1 MIIIIICKFL
11 VLSPIAVNKT
21 SLLVDQ
27 LYRSHQSWLHQWLRQ
42 KLGNT
47 EQAAD
52 LVQDTFIKLLQT
64 RDELFGIKEP
74 RAYLTSIAKN
84 LLIDQVRRKRI
95 EQAYLDGLS
104 QMEYMLEAVA
114 SPEDQ
119 MQIIQAINQLCKAL
133 EGVSKKAQQAFIL
146 HYLEGYTHKE
156 IAERLNVSTKMI
168 QKYLASC
175 LIRCYQNR
183 QDMDACI

>member
-1 MIIIIICKFL
+1 
-11 VLSPIAVNKT
+11 IAVNKT

-47 EQAAD
+47 DQAAD

-104 QMEYMLEAVA
+104 QMEYMLDAVA

-119 MQIIQAINQLCKAL
+119 MQIIQAINQLC
-133 EGVSKKAQQAFIL
+133 
-146 HYLEGYTHKE
+146 
-156 IAERLNVSTKMI
+156 
-168 QKYLASC
+168 
-175 LIRCYQNR
+175 
-183 QDMDACI
+183 

>member
-1 MIIIIICKFL
+1 MIIIIICGFL

-47 EQAAD
+47 DQAAD

-104 QMEYMLEAVA
+104 QMEYMLDAVA

-133 EGVSKKAQQAFIL
+133 EGVCEKAQQAFIL

-168 QKYLASC
+168 QKGAVV
-175 LIRCYQNR
+175 
-183 QDMDACI
+183 D

>member
-1 MIIIIICKFL
+1 M
-11 VLSPIAVNKT
+11 NKT

-27 LYRSHQSWLHQWLRQ
+27 LYRTHQTWLHQWLRQ
-42 KLGNT
+42 KIGNAD
-47 EQAAD
+47 QASD

-95 EQAYLDGLS
+95 EQAYLEGLS
-104 QMEYMLEAVA
+104 QMEYIFEEVA
-114 SPEDQ
+114 SPEDK

-133 EGVSKKAQQAFIL
+133 ETVSVKAQQAFIL
-146 HYLEGYTHKE
+146 HYMEGFTHKE
-156 IAERLNVSTKMI
+156 IAARLNVSTKMI

-175 LIRCYQNR
+175 LIQCYQIR
-183 QDMDACI
+183 RDMDACI

>member
-1 MIIIIICKFL
+1 MI
-11 VLSPIAVNKT
+11 VNKT
-21 SLLVDQ
+21 PMLVDQ
-27 LYRSHQSWLHQWLRQ
+27 LYRNHRGWLHQWLRQ
-42 KLGNT
+42 KIGNT

-64 RDELFGIKEP
+64 RDELLGIKEP

-104 QMEYMLEAVA
+104 QMEYMLDTVA

-119 MQIIQAINQLCKAL
+119 MQIIQALDQLCKAL
-133 EGVSKKAQQAFIL
+133 EDVSAKAQQAFIL

-156 IAERLNVSTKMI
+156 TAERLGVSTKMI
-168 QKYLASC
+168 QKYLANC
-175 LIRCYQNR
+175 LARCYLIRLE
-183 QDMDACI
+183 MDVSI

>member
-1 MIIIIICKFL
+1 MI
-11 VLSPIAVNKT
+11 VNKT
-21 SLLVDQ
+21 PMLVDQ
-27 LYRSHQSWLHQWLRQ
+27 LYRNHRGWLHQWLRQ
-42 KLGNT
+42 KIGNT

-64 RDELFGIKEP
+64 RDELLGIKEP

-104 QMEYMLEAVA
+104 QMEYMLDAVA

-119 MQIIQAINQLCKAL
+119 MQIIQALDQLCKAL
-133 EGVSKKAQQAFIL
+133 KDVSAKAQQAFIL

-156 IAERLNVSTKMI
+156 TAERLDVSTKMI
-168 QKYLASC
+168 QKYLANC
-175 LIRCYQNR
+175 LIRCYLIR
-183 QDMDACI
+183 LEMDVSI

>member
-1 MIIIIICKFL
+1 MI
-11 VLSPIAVNKT
+11 VNKT
-21 SLLVDQ
+21 PMLVDQ
-27 LYRSHQSWLHQWLRQ
+27 LYRNHRGWLHQWLRQ
-42 KLGNT
+42 KIGNT

-64 RDELFGIKEP
+64 RDELLGIKEP

-104 QMEYMLEAVA
+104 QMEYMLDAIA

-119 MQIIQAINQLCKAL
+119 MQIIQALDQLCKAL
-133 EGVSKKAQQAFIL
+133 EDVSAKAQQAFIL

-156 IAERLNVSTKMI
+156 TAEQLGVSTKMI

-175 LIRCYQNR
+175 LTRCYMNR
-183 QDMDACI
+183 FEMDIHL

>member
-1 MIIIIICKFL
+1 MI
-11 VLSPIAVNKT
+11 VNKT
-21 SLLVDQ
+21 PMLVDQ
-27 LYRSHQSWLHQWLRQ
+27 LYRNHRGWLHQWLRQ
-42 KLGNT
+42 KIGNT
-47 EQAAD
+47 DQAAD

-84 LLIDQVRRKRI
+84 LLIDQVRRKKI

-104 QMEYMLEAVA
+104 QMEYMLDGVA
-114 SPEDQ
+114 SPEEQ
-119 MQIIQAINQLCKAL
+119 MQIIQALDQMCKAL
-133 EGVSKKAQQAFIL
+133 EDVSAKAQQAFIL

-156 IAERLNVSTKMI
+156 TAEQLGVSTKMI

-175 LIRCYQNR
+175 LTRCYMSR
-183 QDMDACI
+183 FEMDIHL

>member
-1 MIIIIICKFL
+1 MI
-11 VLSPIAVNKT
+11 VNKT
-21 SLLVDQ
+21 PMLVDQ
-27 LYRSHQSWLHQWLRQ
+27 LYRNHRGWLHQWLRQ
-42 KLGNT
+42 KIGNT

-64 RDELFGIKEP
+64 RDELLGIKEP

-95 EQAYLDGLS
+95 EQAYLDGVS
-104 QMEYMLEAVA
+104 QMDMLDAVA

-119 MQIIQAINQLCKAL
+119 MQIIQALDQLCKAL
-133 EGVSKKAQQAFIL
+133 EDVSAKAQQAFIL

-156 IAERLNVSTKMI
+156 IAEQLGVSTKMI

-175 LIRCYQNR
+175 LIRCYQTR
-183 QDMDACI
+183 LDMDVSI

>member
-1 MIIIIICKFL
+1 M
-11 VLSPIAVNKT
+11 VET
-21 SLLVDQ
+21 
-27 LYRSHQSWLHQWLRQ
+27 

-47 EQAAD
+47 DQAAD

-104 QMEYMLEAVA
+104 QMEYMLDAVA

-133 EGVSKKAQQAFIL
+133 EGFVKSTASFYFAL
-146 HYLEGYTHKE
+146 PW
-156 IAERLNVSTKMI
+156 RL
-168 QKYLASC
+168 YP
-175 LIRCYQNR
+175 
-183 QDMDACI
+183 

>member
-1 MIIIIICKFL
+1 M
-11 VLSPIAVNKT
+11 NKT
-21 SLLVDQ
+21 PMLVDQ
-27 LYRSHQSWLHQWLRQ
+27 LYRNHRGWLHQWLRQ
-42 KLGNT
+42 KIGNT

-64 RDELFGIKEP
+64 RDELLGIKEP

-104 QMEYMLEAVA
+104 QMEYMLDAIA

-119 MQIIQAINQLCKAL
+119 MQIIQALDQLCKAL
-133 EGVSKKAQQAFIL
+133 EDVSAKAQQAFIL

-156 IAERLNVSTKMI
+156 TAEQLGVSTKMI

-175 LIRCYQNR
+175 LTRCYMNR
-183 QDMDACI
+183 FEMDIHL

>member
-1 MIIIIICKFL
+1 M
-11 VLSPIAVNKT
+11 NKT
-21 SLLVDQ
+21 PMLVDQ
-27 LYRSHQSWLHQWLRQ
+27 LYRNHRGWLHQWLRQ

-47 EQAAD
+47 DQAAD

-84 LLIDQVRRKRI
+84 LLIDQVRRKKI

-104 QMEYMLEAVA
+104 QMEYMLDGVA
-114 SPEDQ
+114 SPEEQ
-119 MQIIQAINQLCKAL
+119 MHIIQALDQMCKAL
-133 EGVSKKAQQAFIL
+133 EDVSAKAQQAFIL

-156 IAERLNVSTKMI
+156 TAEQLGVSTKMI

-175 LIRCYQNR
+175 LTRCYMSR
-183 QDMDACI
+183 FEMDIHL

>member
-1 MIIIIICKFL
+1 MKCF
-11 VLSPIAVNKT
+11 VLSQVIVNKT
-21 SLLVDQ
+21 PMLVDQ
-27 LYRSHQSWLHQWLRQ
+27 LYRNHRGWLHQWLRQ
-42 KLGNT
+42 KIGNT

-64 RDELFGIKEP
+64 RDELLGIKEP

-104 QMEYMLEAVA
+104 QMEYMLDAVA

-119 MQIIQAINQLCKAL
+119 MQIIQALDQLCKAL
-133 EGVSKKAQQAFIL
+133 EDVSAKAQQAFIL

-156 IAERLNVSTKMI
+156 TAEQLGVSTKMI

-175 LIRCYQNR
+175 LIRCYQAR
-183 QDMDACI
+183 LEMDVSI

>member
-1 MIIIIICKFL
+1 M
-11 VLSPIAVNKT
+11 NKT
-21 SLLVDQ
+21 SIFVDQ
-27 LYRSHQSWLHQWLRQ
+27 LYKNHRGWLHQWLRQ

-47 EQAAD
+47 DQAAD

-104 QMEYMLEAVA
+104 QMEYILHTVT

-119 MQIIQAINQLCKAL
+119 MQIIQALDKMCKAL
-133 EGVSKKAQQAFIL
+133 EGVSAKAQQAFIL

-156 IAERLNVSTKMI
+156 IAEQLGVSTKMI
-168 QKYLASC
+168 QKYLASS
-175 LIRCYQNR
+175 LIRCYQTR
-183 QDMDACI
+183 LEMDVSI

>member
-1 MIIIIICKFL
+1 MI
-11 VLSPIAVNKT
+11 VNKT
-21 SLLVDQ
+21 PMLVDQ
-27 LYRSHQSWLHQWLRQ
+27 LYRNHRGWLHQWLRQ

-47 EQAAD
+47 DQAAD

-84 LLIDQVRRKRI
+84 LLIDQVRRKKI

-104 QMEYMLEAVA
+104 QMEYMLDGVA
-114 SPEDQ
+114 SPEEQ
-119 MQIIQAINQLCKAL
+119 MQIIQALDQMCKAL
-133 EGVSKKAQQAFIL
+133 EDVSAKAQQAFIL

-156 IAERLNVSTKMI
+156 TAEQLGVSTKMI

-175 LIRCYQNR
+175 LIRCYQAR
-183 QDMDACI
+183 LEMDISI

>member
-1 MIIIIICKFL
+1 MNCLFL
-11 VLSPIAVNKT
+11 
-21 SLLVDQ
+21 SLLRMDKLPVLIDEM
-27 LYRSHQSWLHQWLRQ
+27 YRHHHGWLHDWLRR
-42 KLGNT
+42 KIGNA

-52 LVQDTFIKLLQT
+52 LVQDTFVKLLHT

-84 LLIDQVRRKRI
+84 LLIDQIRRKRI

-104 QMEYMLEAVA
+104 QMEYMLETVI

-119 MQIIQAINQLCKAL
+119 LQIIQAIDQLCKAL
-133 EGVSKKAQQAFIL
+133 ENVSEKAQQAFIF
-146 HYLEGYTHKE
+146 HYLEGFTHKE
-156 IAERLNVSTKMI
+156 VAQRLNVSTKMI

-175 LIRCYQNR
+175 LVQCYRVR
-183 QDMDACI
+183 QEMDI